1 MGHAFFLLPVEGSTT
16 LVTDPRRWREDLIVA
31 DDARAASDIAS
42 AIIAVIKEQGLH
54 GARIGMVGDDIL
66 PAPFDRRL
74 KAELPEA
81 TITPEVGIVA
91 RMRAI
96 KSPAEQALMRR
107 AAACADSAI
116 MAAAGA
122 IQRGGATEREVC
134 AEAIAAA
141 MRDGADFVRY
151 FRVHSGP
158 WSAAGSRW
166 PQAMDRRIEP
176 GDIVVVDAIGAFQ
189 GYQFDVNR
197 TIAAG
202 ELGEK
207 ERALCETVLEATTA
221 AVNAC
226 VAGNQV
232 LDIAIAAREVI
243 LASPFAD
250 GLGAMMGHGIG
261 METVELPYIM
271 ATEESLLEPGM
282 TLCVE
287 PGLFFAGWA
296 GAAIEQEVIIQRSGP
311 PEIITDTAMRLW

>member
-1 MGHAFFLLPVEGSTT
+1 
-16 LVTDPRRWREDLIVA
+16 
-31 DDARAASDIAS
+31 
-42 AIIAVIKEQGLH
+42 
-54 GARIGMVGDDIL
+54 
-66 PAPFDRRL
+66 
-74 KAELPEA
+74 
-81 TITPEVGIVA
+81 
-91 RMRAI
+91 
-96 KSPAEQALMRR
+96 
-107 AAACADSAI
+107 
-116 MAAAGA
+116 
-122 IQRGGATEREVC
+122 
-134 AEAIAAA
+134 
-141 MRDGADFVRY
+141 
-151 FRVHSGP
+151 
-158 WSAAGSRW
+158 
-166 PQAMDRRIEP
+166 MDRRIEP